1 MTIIKNIWFY
11 SVCEKQKFIRF
22 ASIHRKRNRLLPF
35 LNSSAYPLLKPFAT
49 LPASIPAALQAYQRE
64 RQAHV
69 GIYQFWSR
77 WLTPVFQ
84 SEADSLAWLR
94 DRLLLPMG
102 RLPGGRG
109 QMLRVLTGTQRGWLG
124 RYGLPPGFLD
134 ALG

>member
-1 MTIIKNIWFY
+1 MYDASFGTRPCGKPGII
-11 SVCEKQKFIRF
+11 VEVDRVAQVEP
-22 ASIHRKRNRLLPF
+22 ALA
-35 LNSSAYPLLKPFAT
+35 AYG
-49 LPASIPAALQAYQRE
+49 AAR
-64 RQAHV
+64 RRHV
-69 GIYQFWSR
+69 AIYQFWSR
-77 WLTPVFQ
+77 WLTPLFQ